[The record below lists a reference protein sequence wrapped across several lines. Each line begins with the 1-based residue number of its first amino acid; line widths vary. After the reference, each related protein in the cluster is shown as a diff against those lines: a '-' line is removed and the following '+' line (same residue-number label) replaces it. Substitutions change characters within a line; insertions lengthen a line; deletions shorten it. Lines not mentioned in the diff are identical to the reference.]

1 MEDLASGPILV
12 GTKRHPFAM
21 AITSPP
27 SQAMARRGE
36 ASPHAP
42 PQSDA
47 LGKAPTIQLHAA
59 ALFGPK
65 KKKKNTTNTTT
76 DLPPPALDKTPNPQI
91 NK

>member
-65 KKKKNTTNTTT
+65 KKKKIQRT
-76 DLPPPALDKTPNPQI
+76 PPLTSHLQLWTKLQTPR
-91 NK
+91 